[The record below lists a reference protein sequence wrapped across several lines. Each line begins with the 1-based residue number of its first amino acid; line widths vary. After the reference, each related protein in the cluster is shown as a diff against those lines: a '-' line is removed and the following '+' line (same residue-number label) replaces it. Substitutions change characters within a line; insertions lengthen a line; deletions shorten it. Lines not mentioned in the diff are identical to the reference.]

1 MSMQVK
7 SYDNTY
13 GLEEY
18 EVCISTTDDDPS
30 SFTMVASGIAPVEDW
45 KEVTVDLSDYAGQDV
60 YVAIHCVSPN
70 VYIFMVD
77 DIKITKPTSG
87 IDDVTSSATLK
98 LYPNPA
104 SDVVVISAAGQEIE
118 AVNIYSTSGALV
130 GNINATGSE
139 ARYNVSGLPSGVY
152 FARIYTSTGA
162 QVIKFM
168 VK

>member
-77 DIKITKPTSG
+77 DIKITKPT
-87 IDDVTSSATLK
+87 
-98 LYPNPA
+98 
-104 SDVVVISAAGQEIE
+104 
-118 AVNIYSTSGALV
+118 
-130 GNINATGSE
+130 
-139 ARYNVSGLPSGVY
+139 
-152 FARIYTSTGA
+152 
-162 QVIKFM
+162 
-168 VK
+168 

>member
-1 MSMQVK
+1 MGLK
-7 SYDNTY
+7 NTK
-13 GLEEY
+13 
-18 EVCISTTDDDPS
+18 CASPDDDPS

-104 SDVVVISAAGQEIE
+104 SDVVVISAAGQEI
-118 AVNIYSTSGALV
+118 
-130 GNINATGSE
+130 
-139 ARYNVSGLPSGVY
+139 
-152 FARIYTSTGA
+152 
-162 QVIKFM
+162 
-168 VK
+168 